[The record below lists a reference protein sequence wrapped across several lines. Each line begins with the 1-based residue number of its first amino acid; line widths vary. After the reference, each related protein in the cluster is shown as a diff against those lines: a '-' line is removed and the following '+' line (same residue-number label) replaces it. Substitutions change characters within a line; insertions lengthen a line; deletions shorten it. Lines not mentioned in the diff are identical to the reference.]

1 MRKVKYRVWLKGEKR
16 YVFPAAIFLDFG
28 IVTEIEYN
36 DTTISG
42 EVVRVRRTFDEF
54 VLEQSTGLKDKNGKK
69 IYEGD
74 IVSVYEGRYI
84 GSIIQHPSGEWRI
97 IWVSPQGTE
106 DSLYSHRTICK
117 VVGNIHDVSELLE
130 KQYEEN

>member
-54 VLEQSTGLKDKNGKK
+54 VLEQSTSLKDKNGKK

-106 DSLYSHRTICK
+106 DSLYGHRTTCK
-117 VVGNIHDVSELLE
+117 VIGNIHDTPELLE
-130 KQYEEN
+130 KQYSR